1 MTSNAIKKLLQAS
14 PFVRFRMH
22 MGNGRMFDVKHPEFV
37 LIHPNGR
44 EAVVAEAG
52 EDGVEILDILMIQ
65 SIETLPPRATKNGK
79 RGRAA

>member
-14 PFVRFRMH
+14 PFVPFRVH
-22 MGNGRMFDVKHPEFV
+22 MDNGRMFNVKHPEFV

-44 EAVVAEAG
+44 EAVVAEPG

-65 SIETLPPRATKNGK
+65 SIETLPRGGTRNGR